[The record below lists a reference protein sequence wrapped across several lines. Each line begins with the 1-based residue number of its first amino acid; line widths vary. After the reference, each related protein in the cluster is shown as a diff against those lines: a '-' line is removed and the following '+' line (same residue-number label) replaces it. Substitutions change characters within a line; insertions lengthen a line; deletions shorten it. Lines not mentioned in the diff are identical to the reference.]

1 MKTTTKLLTA
11 LMLSLAASGCSDEA
25 DDDPQPMDGGL
36 IDAALE
42 AGAPGPGEGG
52 QSDGGTPVQPGQPA
66 RFALVTQLVPMG
78 DQATSYLSQSDSL
91 EGGKQVGLDGA
102 PQVIGRALGAG
113 EPGSGVLFVG
123 SGSSPEI
130 TRYELQSDN
139 SLKRINSVNL
149 QSKGVA
155 GIGEYA
161 SQIQVVSSTKAY
173 YFDSRTAQVVV
184 WNPTTLAVT
193 SSIDLKELNVA
204 DALLTFTS
212 TLPIEQGSQL
222 VMPVG
227 WRSSNNQK
235 VVKQA
240 AVIVVDTAND
250 SARILKDERCGY
262 VRDAA
267 KGADGRIYLATEAW
281 ASAVHRV
288 NPANAPEPCLLRL
301 QPDLSAFDASYY
313 QSLNTLA
320 GGAAGTLVQTRSG
333 KAYLRVLDE
342 ATANVNAMSV
352 PRALASQPVW
362 GWAEITLGD
371 SPTVTRVP
379 GAELGAGSLIVLDMK
394 ERRFAAEVANSGTKL
409 RDLTT
414 EAGAVAAT
422 TTGLT
427 FSAVQLR

>member
-1 MKTTTKLLTA
+1 MNKTTNLLSA
-11 LMLSLAASGCSDEA
+11 LLLSLLASACG
-25 DDDPQPMDGGL
+25 DDDESDPSPLDGGL
-36 IDAALE
+36 LDASLE
-42 AGAPGPGEGG
+42 ASIPNQPDGGAPLDGG
-52 QSDGGTPVQPGQPA
+52 QQTTPQPA

-78 DQATSYLSQSDSL
+78 DQATSYLTQSDSL
-91 EGGKQVGLDGA
+91 EGEKQVGLEGA
-102 PQVIGRALGAG
+102 PQVLGRALGAG

-130 TRYELQSDN
+130 ARYELQADN
-139 SLKRINSVNL
+139 SLKRINSVSL

-161 SQIQVVSSTKAY
+161 AQIQIVSSTKAY
-173 YFDSRTAQVVV
+173 YFDSRTAQIVV
-184 WNPTTLAVT
+184 WNPTTLTVT
-193 SSIDLKELNVA
+193 SSIDVKELTLA

-212 TLPIEQGSQL
+212 TLPIKQGSLL

-240 AVIVVDTAND
+240 AVIVVDSSND

-267 KGADGRIYLATEAW
+267 KGADGRVYLATEAW
-281 ASAVHRV
+281 GSAVHRV
-288 NPANAPEPCLLRL
+288 NAANAPEPCLLRL
-301 QPDLSAFDASYY
+301 QADLSAFDASYY
-313 QSLNTLA
+313 QSLNALA
-320 GGAAGTLVQTRSG
+320 GGAAGTLVQARSG
-333 KAYLRVLDE
+333 KAYVRVLDE
-342 ATANVNAMSV
+342 AAANVNAMSV

-362 GWAEITLGD
+362 NWAEITLGD
-371 SPTVTRVP
+371 TPTVTRVP
-379 GAELGAGSLIVLDMK
+379 GAQLGAGSLIVLDMK
-394 ERRFAAEVANSGTKL
+394 ERRFVAEVANDGSKL
-409 RDLTT
+409 RDLTS
-414 EAGAVAAT
+414 EVGGIAAT